1 MTNSNAATANNPTLR
16 ETLSDLQT
24 DAVYLHAMA
33 QGVDA
38 LYDTIATDLSPA
50 SNAMPA
56 MFQSLIE
63 RAEKLVAGIDAL
75 ELRVRKLPEV
85 SA

>member
-1 MTNSNAATANNPTLR
+1 MTSKTISQLQ
-16 ETLSDLQT
+16 SD
-24 DAVYLHAMA
+24 ACFLHAMA

-38 LYDTIATDLSPA
+38 LFDTISTELSPA

-63 RAEKLVAGIDAL
+63 RADRLAQDLDAMESEMRQAGRTAL
-75 ELRVRKLPEV
+75 
-85 SA
+85 